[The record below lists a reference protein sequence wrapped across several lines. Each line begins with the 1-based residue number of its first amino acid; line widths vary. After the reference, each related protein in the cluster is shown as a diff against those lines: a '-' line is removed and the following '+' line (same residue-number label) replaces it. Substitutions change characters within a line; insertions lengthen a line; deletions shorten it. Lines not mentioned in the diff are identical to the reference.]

1 MGTADDLWLDVGAI
15 YLLSAIS
22 DAMKKLGGGIADLAG
37 MHEAIAAH
45 HSAVGASILRR
56 WGMSD
61 ERVELGSGHHADALP
76 RHASPLWCASA
87 LGSAVAV
94 RLAGFGDPTGDH
106 DLKPDL
112 LARCAYTLGVGDTSL
127 RRLTRS
133 LNDRTGRVG
142 AAG

>member
-1 MGTADDLWLDVGAI
+1 M

-22 DAMKKLGGGIADLAG
+22 EAMKQLGGGIADLAE
-37 MHEAIAAH
+37 MNDAIATH

-56 WGMSD
+56 WGMSSD
-61 ERVELGSGHHADALP
+61 LVELTHGHHEDALP
-76 RHASPLWCASA
+76 RQAPPLWCASA

-94 RLAGFGDPTGDH
+94 RLAGFGDPTGDR

-133 LNDRTGRVG
+133 LNDRTGRID